1 MSTTK
6 AVGAAG
12 AVRAA
17 QSLVPYARSRALP
30 LTLASVLGVAVAAA
44 WAADWLEDRPYFD
57 HTARVP
63 VLALAPL
70 LATAAIGTGLYSHTE
85 ELDRTSVR
93 PWWPRRL
100 VHLLALTALA
110 TGLLALAVPGHP
122 EEFGAPAMVRNVLG
136 SAGVTAAGAVLLGA
150 RLSWLPMTAY
160 GGAVYLAAPRAPGGA
175 AAVWAWSMQPGPQ
188 VAARVVAGAAFVTG
202 AALYVHRGARPE
214 GPRG

>member
-1 MSTTK
+1 M
-6 AVGAAG
+6 AA
-12 AVRAA
+12 AKR
-17 QSLVPYARSRALP
+17 LLPYARSRALP
-30 LTLASVLGVAVAAA
+30 LTLASVVGIAAAAA

-70 LATAAIGTGLYSHTE
+70 LVTAAVGAGLYSHSE

-100 VHLLALTALA
+100 THLLALTLLA

-122 EEFGAPAMVRNVLG
+122 EEFGAPAMVRNVSG
-136 SAGVTAAGAVLLGA
+136 STGVTAAGATLLGA
-150 RLSWLPMTAY
+150 RLSWLPMTVY
-160 GGAVYLAAPRAPGGA
+160 GGAVYLAAPREPGGA

-188 VAARVVAGAAFVTG
+188 VAAWVVAGVAFVAG
-202 AALYVHRGARPE
+202 VALYVRRGARPE
-214 GPRG
+214 GPRA